1 MKKLLLL
8 LPLVLSMLVALDSL
22 GQDVRVN
29 AITNPSSGCNLG
41 AFEVITFEIENVGT
55 TDLSG
60 IPFTVTYVVNAGAP
74 VTEPVVIASF
84 LPNTTTTYSFLTVAN
99 LSIPGA
105 YVIDGS
111 CLLIGDVNPSNDAI
125 NGYLVT
131 SDAPTVGGAV
141 AGSATVCSSGN
152 AGVLTLGGHTGSV
165 NRWEYSIDGGI
176 SWIVLAN
183 TTTSQNYLNLTA
195 TTMYH
200 AVVQNGTCLEAIS
213 VPATITVNQAPVG
226 GTVGPDVTVCQGANA
241 GTMTLS
247 GESGTIVGWE
257 FSTDNG
263 TTWTPIAN
271 VTNSEPFLNLLV
283 TTWYRAILNGGVCGN
298 TTSSIGIVTVD
309 PAPVGGT
316 VSLSATVCSS
326 GNAGVLTLAGHTGSV
341 NRWEYSIDGGL
352 SWIVLANNTT
362 SQNYLNLTATTMY
375 HAVVQSGTCPEAIS
389 LPATITVNQA
399 PVGGSVTASTEVC
412 ETYNTGTLAL
422 TGESGTIVDWE
433 FSVDSGATWT
443 SAGNITNTLVF
454 NNLTTT
460 TWYQVIVD
468 NGVCGTVNSSIG
480 VVTVHPKPIP
490 LYTVADV
497 CIGATSSFV
506 NGTSIAAGV
515 TSFYLWDFGDGT
527 SSVSLNPVHTY
538 GAPGI
543 YSASLIT
550 ISDEGCA
557 DTAFVNAT
565 VNALPDPTITANGP
579 VAFCMGGSV
588 DLSGEPG
595 LNYLWSTT
603 EITQTITVNT
613 SGLYTL
619 NVVDP
624 ITLCTN
630 FDTMTV
636 TVWANPVA
644 NAGNDTTISL
654 GWLADLHGSGG
665 DFYQWS
671 PAATLDDAFIA
682 TPIAYPLISTG
693 YELTVTDLNGCV
705 DIDSVIVTVLVDY
718 LFTPANVVTPNGDG
732 ENDVWNIINI
742 ENYPD
747 NQVAIYNRYGQEIF
761 KATGYNNEW
770 DATFEGKQVPD
781 ASYYYVLTFDGSEK
795 IFKGAITVLGK

>member
-1 MKKLLLL
+1 MKKLLL

-41 AFEVITFEIENVGT
+41 PSEIITLEIENVGT
-55 TDLSG
+55 IDLSG
-60 IPFTVTYVVNAGAP
+60 TPFTVTYVINAGAP

-99 LSIPGA
+99 FSIPGG

-131 SDAPTVGGAV
+131 SDAPTVGGSV

-152 AGVLTLGGHTGSV
+152 AGVLTLSGHTGSV

-176 SWIVLAN
+176 SWILLAN
-183 TTTSQNYLNLTA
+183 TTTSQNYLNLT
-195 TTMYH
+195 TTSTYRS
-200 AVVQNGTCLEAIS
+200 VVQNGTCPEVIS
-213 VPATITVNQAPVG
+213 A
-226 GTVGPDVTVCQGANA
+226 
-241 GTMTLS
+241 S
-247 GESGTIVGWE
+247 
-257 FSTDNG
+257 
-263 TTWTPIAN
+263 
-271 VTNSEPFLNLLV
+271 
-283 TTWYRAILNGGVCGN
+283 
-298 TTSSIGIVTVD
+298 
-309 PAPVGGT
+309 
-316 VSLSATVCSS
+316 
-326 GNAGVLTLAGHTGSV
+326 
-341 NRWEYSIDGGL
+341 
-352 SWIVLANNTT
+352 
-362 SQNYLNLTATTMY
+362 
-375 HAVVQSGTCPEAIS
+375 
-389 LPATITVNQA
+389 ATITVNQA

-433 FSVDSGATWT
+433 FSVNSGATWT
-443 SAGNITNTLVF
+443 SVGNTTNTLVF

-460 TWYQVIVD
+460 TWYRVIVD
-468 NGVCGTVNSSIG
+468 NGVCGTVISSIG

-557 DTAFVNAT
+557 DTAFVNAI

-603 EITQTITVNT
+603 EITQTITINT

-624 ITLCTN
+624 ITLCAN
-630 FDTMTV
+630 MDTMTV
-636 TVWANPVA
+636 TVWVNPVA

-654 GWLADLHGSGG
+654 GWVADLHGSGG
-665 DFYQWS
+665 NFYQWS

-693 YELTVTDLNGCV
+693 YELTVTDLNGCM

-761 KATGYNNEW
+761 KASGYNNEW